1 VLRQRRTRLI
11 YFSLSYIKFQ
21 PIAVLV
27 DDADDVAAFE
37 DFVADDA
44 GAAPKEEAAAPAEEK
59 KEESS
64 ASKADAPKA
73 EAKSGSSDGNT
84 SWICA
89 VDT

>member
-1 VLRQRRTRLI
+1 MI
-11 YFSLSYIKFQ
+11 FQ

-37 DFVADDA
+37 DFSAEDA
-44 GAAPKEEAAAPAEEK
+44 GAAPKEEEAAAPAEEK

-84 SWICA
+84 S
-89 VDT
+89 